1 MKLVMRNVFLEKSY
15 TKSGRETR
23 PRLFKKKKK
32 KLCISPDQQFG
43 HLYSLFS
50 LYAQDK
56 DYQNIL
62 KLRY

>member
-1 MKLVMRNVFLEKSY
+1 MKLVMRNVSLEKSY
-15 TKSGRETR
+15 TKCGRETR

-32 KLCISPDQQFG
+32 LRISPDQQFG
-43 HLYSLFS
+43 HLYSLFL